1 MAFYRLLYLYIVRIL
16 KPTCGYV
23 VGCIVRR
30 RLFGAGVNPF
40 DRQPSDLS
48 PVIDAYERALL
59 ARYPRARHMP
69 GSGALSTRILAEL
82 PEFIGDRLLGIAFK
96 TQQTLN

>member
-1 MAFYRLLYLYIVRIL
+1 
-16 KPTCGYV
+16 
-23 VGCIVRR
+23 
-30 RLFGAGVNPF
+30 
-40 DRQPSDLS
+40 
-48 PVIDAYERALL
+48 
-59 ARYPRARHMP
+59 MP